1 MNETTNLEL
10 CFGIE
15 LNAYRD
21 KFLEARQ
28 EYEDRLAQF
37 ISRNLFTPE
46 EFRLQEDRTS
56 NDLIDHF
63 YRYPLLDGV
72 DVYLKMITNAVDEGI
87 DHISIH

>member
-1 MNETTNLEL
+1 MNDTTNLEL

-15 LNAYRD
+15 LNTYRD

-37 ISRNLFTPE
+37 ISRNLFTPK
-46 EFRLQEDRTS
+46 EFRLQEDRAS

-63 YRYPLLDGV
+63 YRHPLLDGV
-72 DVYLKMITNAVDEGI
+72 DVYLKMIRNAVDEGI
-87 DHISIH
+87 EHISIH